1 MGQVQAFRSANSLVS
16 IPVGKAIYCQHCEN
30 ITNSSPKHCG
40 KCGSASVL
48 NLAKL
53 IEQLPD
59 GPDSGP
65 ASAAHVVS
73 AFHLELARAA

>member
-1 MGQVQAFRSANSLVS
+1 MGQVQALRSAHGIVS

-30 ITNSSPKHCG
+30 ITNSPGDHCG
-40 KCGSASVL
+40 ECGSDFVL
-48 NLAKL
+48 HLATL
-53 IEQLPD
+53 INQPPG

-65 ASAAHVVS
+65 ASAARIVP